1 MGAAGVALSE
11 EEAADMAVL
20 QEDLDTSRTAYER
33 LDAYYEGTW
42 RLERLGLAVPPE
54 LEQFVTLVNWPRVTA
69 GEVERRCDVEGFR
82 LPGSEEV
89 GEDLQVM
96 WQANDLDEASQ
107 LGHLDSMVLGRA
119 YTCIGT
125 REDDEPSAGIPLI
138 STESALDITH
148 ASDTRTR
155 RVRVAYR
162 VTSETERTL
171 YYPNET
177 IWLESAGKD
186 WNDVERDQHNL
197 GVVPVVP
204 MLNHGRLRNAKG
216 VSEMAD
222 VLSLTDAA
230 ARALTNAQVAT
241 EVLAVPQRYV
251 LGAAPKDFVDKE
263 GKPLP
268 AWDAYFGAV
277 WALQNGDA
285 KVGQFSAADLSNFAN
300 IVNHYAALVSGVSGL
315 PTRFYGISTAN
326 PPSEGSIVADE
337 TRLIMNAYRK
347 HRALGGAWR
356 RTMRIATMIA
366 DGSNAENVNPELT
379 RIETMWRNP
388 ETPTRAQ
395 TADAVVKLHGV
406 GILPTEAA
414 WEELGYSRTRRVELA
429 EMRRR
434 ELEENPLAAAAS
446 AFAGG
451 GAAGGGTAGGDP
463 AAAGTA
469 ADPAQP
475 EPVGVGVADAEV

>member
-1 MGAAGVALSE
+1 MALSE
-11 EEAADMAVL
+11 EEAADMAL
-20 QEDLDTSRTAYER
+20 LEDDLTKSRAAYER

-82 LPGSEEV
+82 TPGSEEAND
-89 GEDLQVM
+89 ELWQI

-107 LGHLDSMVLGRA
+107 LGHLDAIALGRA
-119 YTCIGT
+119 YTCVGT

-138 STESALDITH
+138 TTESALDMTH
-148 ASDTRTR
+148 ISDTRTR
-155 RVRVAYR
+155 RVRVVLR
-162 VTSETERTL
+162 ITSETERTL

-186 WNDVERDQHNL
+186 WNDVERDAHNL

-204 MLNHGRLRNAKG
+204 MMNMARLRNAKG

-230 ARALTNAQVAT
+230 ARALTNAQIAT

-251 LGAAPKDFVDKE
+251 LGAAPKDFVDKD

-326 PPSEGSIVADE
+326 PPSEGSIIADE

-347 HRALGGAWR
+347 HRSFGGTWK
-356 RTMRIATMIA
+356 RTMRIARMLA
-366 DGSNAENVNPELT
+366 DGSNSETVNPELMRT
-379 RIETMWRNP
+379 ETLWRNP

-395 TADAVVKLHGV
+395 TADAVVKLHGA

-414 WEELGYSRTRRVELA
+414 WEELGYSPPRRAALA

-434 ELEENPLAAAAS
+434 EAEEGGLAAAA
-446 AFAGG
+446 AVFGG
-451 GAAGGGTAGGDP
+451 GTGGTGVDPAAGGTD
-463 AAAGTA
+463 
-469 ADPAQP
+469 ADPTAP
-475 EPVGVGVADAEV
+475 PPVSVGVPDAEV